1 MMLLN
6 LIDFGLVVLIWMT
19 QLVVYPSFCYF
30 SDSDLLLWHRRYTTS
45 ISFLV
50 IPLMLA
56 QLFSHGIGLWQ
67 HFSLPRL
74 LAAILIGLI
83 WVNTFGYA
91 VPLHNK
97 ISAGADIASS
107 AKRLVAVNWYR
118 TVLWTV
124 VFLLG
129 VFFFHPERSS
139 GDA

>member
-1 MMLLN
+1 MMLLS
-6 LIDFGLVVLIWMT
+6 LIDFGLVILVWMT
-19 QLVVYPSFCYF
+19 QLVVYPSFTYF
-30 SDSDLLLWHRRYTTS
+30 SPGDLLLWHRRYTTY

-56 QLFSHGIGLWQ
+56 QLLTHGVGLWQ

-97 ISAGADIASS
+97 ISAGTDVASS
-107 AKRLVAVNWYR
+107 AKQLVAINWYR

-129 VFFFHPERSS
+129 IFFFHSES
-139 GDA
+139 